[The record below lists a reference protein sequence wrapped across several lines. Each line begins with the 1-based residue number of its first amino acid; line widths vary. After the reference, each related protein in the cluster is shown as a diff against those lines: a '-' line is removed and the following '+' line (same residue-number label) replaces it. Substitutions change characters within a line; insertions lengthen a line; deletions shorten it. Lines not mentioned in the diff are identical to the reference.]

1 MQVNADLAISR
12 NRSHFDVEV
21 MALMLVGGSA
31 KSMQRRRFLEVLEAD
46 PLFENR
52 SDILEERV
60 TR

>member
-1 MQVNADLAISR
+1 
-12 NRSHFDVEV
+12 
-21 MALMLVGGSA
+21 MLVGGSA